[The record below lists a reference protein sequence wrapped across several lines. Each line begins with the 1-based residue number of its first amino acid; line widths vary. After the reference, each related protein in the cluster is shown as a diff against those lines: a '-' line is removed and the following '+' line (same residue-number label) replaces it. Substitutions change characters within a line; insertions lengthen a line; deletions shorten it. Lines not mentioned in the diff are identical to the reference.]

1 MSSRSLDTIRKLLGL
16 TKQVKDQRKLER
28 LHELMTEKP
37 RRKAARKC
45 ASKR

>member
-1 MSSRSLDTIRKLLGL
+1 MSTRPLDTIRKLLGL

-28 LHELMTEKP
+28 LRELMTVEP

-45 ASKR
+45 ASKC